1 MVTYWVKTP
10 QWLKKFFPKEMIWDM
25 PVGKEPAVYL
35 TFDDGP
41 HPIVTPIVLELL
53 AKHDAKA
60 TFFCVGNN
68 VTQHPDI
75 YDSVLEAGH
84 TTGNHTYDHVNGWK
98 TGNNDYLKNI
108 ERAGRQIRSRLFR
121 PPYGR
126 IKFSQVRKL
135 RKTNPFRK
143 IYMWDILSADFDKNI
158 SPQQCL
164 ENVLNHIQPGSIIVF
179 HDSEKAWER
188 MSYALPQVLAY
199 CQQQNW
205 AMKALPK

>member
-1 MVTYWVKTP
+1 
-10 QWLKKFFPKEMIWDM
+10 M

>member
-135 RKTNPFRK
+135 RKNNPFRK

>member
-68 VTQHPDI
+68 VTQHPEI
-75 YDSVLEAGH
+75 YDAVLEAGH

-98 TGNNDYLKNI
+98 TGNSEYLKNI
-108 ERAGRQIRSRLFR
+108 ELAGRQIKSRLFR

-135 RKTNPFRK
+135 RKNNPFRK

-188 MSYALPQVLAY
+188 MNYALPQVLAY